1 MSIRGIMRASA
12 DVCADRLSR
21 VHLAMAQREVASM
34 PEDEA
39 RVVAID
45 PAVSFEAFFE
55 AETDTLFRR
64 LCLITG
70 NRAEAEEIAQ
80 DAFLKIWER
89 WDRVADLDDR
99 VGYLY
104 RVAMNVFRNRSRRA
118 RLAIRK
124 TADPELRTDEFGAAE
139 VREGVARGLSKLTPR
154 QRAAVVLVDLLGYGS
169 EEAGKMLGIRAGT
182 VRSLVIKAR
191 KTLREE
197 LEERP

>member
-1 MSIRGIMRASA
+1 
-12 DVCADRLSR
+12 
-21 VHLAMAQREVASM
+21 MAQREVASM

-39 RVVAID
+39 VIVAID
-45 PAVSFEAFFE
+45 PATSFEAFFE
-55 AETDTLFRR
+55 AETAPLFRR

-80 DAFLKIWER
+80 DAFLRIWER
-89 WDRVADLDDR
+89 WDRVAELEDR

-104 RVAMNVFRNRSRRA
+104 RVAMNVFRNRTRRA
-118 RLAIRK
+118 ALALRK
-124 TADPELRTDEFGAAE
+124 TADPELRTDEFGAADI
-139 VREGVARGLSKLTPR
+139 RSGVARGLAKLTPR

-169 EEAGKMLGIRAGT
+169 EEAGRMLGIRAGT

-197 LEERP
+197 LEEYT

>member
-1 MSIRGIMRASA
+1 
-12 DVCADRLSR
+12 
-21 VHLAMAQREVASM
+21 M

-80 DAFLKIWER
+80 DAFLKTWER

-169 EEAGKMLGIRAGT
+169 QEAGQMLGIRAGT

>member
-1 MSIRGIMRASA
+1 
-12 DVCADRLSR
+12 
-21 VHLAMAQREVASM
+21 M

-39 RVVAID
+39 VIVAID
-45 PAVSFEAFFE
+45 PATSFEAFFE
-55 AETDTLFRR
+55 AETATLFRR

-80 DAFLKIWER
+80 DAFLRIWER
-89 WDRVADLDDR
+89 WDRVAELEDR

-104 RVAMNVFRNRSRRA
+104 RVAMNVFRNRTRRA
-118 RLAIRK
+118 ALALRK
-124 TADPELRTDEFGAAE
+124 TADPELRTDEFGAADI
-139 VREGVARGLSKLTPR
+139 RSGVARGLAKLTAR

-169 EEAGKMLGIRAGT
+169 EEAGRMLGIRAGT

-197 LEERP
+197 LEEHT